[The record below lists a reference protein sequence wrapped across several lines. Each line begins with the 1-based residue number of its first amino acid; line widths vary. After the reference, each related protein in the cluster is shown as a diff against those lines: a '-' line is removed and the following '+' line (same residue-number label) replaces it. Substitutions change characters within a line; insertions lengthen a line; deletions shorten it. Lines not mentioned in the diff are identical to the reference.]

1 MRCQNR
7 LVKISKCFKS
17 FGINLTKEYLL
28 LNELL
33 WEKMLGA
40 KKRNPIKLPSLI
52 LSDMLR
58 NSLGQAMHLWRDP
71 KFDNVFNLLLPSKKQ
86 ILSRAIDLQRIQL
99 VLMFWEITTGHAT
112 NEQAKSI
119 LLLSN
124 IGVHKGRG
132 GVYIATPNLF
142 FCTPPSIPSAQRPLR
157 SALNNY

>member
-1 MRCQNR
+1 MN
-7 LVKISKCFKS
+7 CF
-17 FGINLTKEYLL
+17 
-28 LNELL
+28 
-33 WEKMLGA
+33 EKQFSRS

-119 LLLSN
+119 FLLSN

-132 GVYIATPNLF
+132 GMYIATPNLF
-142 FCTPPSIPSAQRPLR
+142 FLHTSFHPFGPKTPPFCVKQLLEQYTKKLSFYHTDQYAVTFRNASV
-157 SALNNY
+157 